1 MKMLLPV
8 DWYDSNQERELGLL
22 IIRPGVFDEETPR
35 QSFFRFQREMNRR
48 LAGIRHGNSE
58 SLEFLALC
66 TMLHPMFYLL
76 VKKIAPAALSEIV
89 GTMGISIIRDA
100 EVFVSPLTDLQSNG
114 FMSLGST
121 SIPTADGRTAGSV
134 CICGSR
140 SQIRCY
146 DEAISTLEEQLAGL
160 GELMK

>member
-1 MKMLLPV
+1 
-8 DWYDSNQERELGLL
+8 
-22 IIRPGVFDEETPR
+22 
-35 QSFFRFQREMNRR
+35 
-48 LAGIRHGNSE
+48 
-58 SLEFLALC
+58 
-66 TMLHPMFYLL
+66 MLHPMFYLL

-146 DEAISTLEEQLAGL
+146 YEAISTLEEQLAGL
-160 GELMK
+160 GEAH